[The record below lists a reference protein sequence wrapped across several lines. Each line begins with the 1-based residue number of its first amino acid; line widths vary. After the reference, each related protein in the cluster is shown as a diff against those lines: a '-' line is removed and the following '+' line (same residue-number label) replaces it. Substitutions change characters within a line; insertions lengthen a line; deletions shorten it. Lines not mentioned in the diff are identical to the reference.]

1 MKKYEGCTRV
11 WIWFMALLLG
21 ALAGGCGGGGGGQ
34 EPVPSAVGIAALAP
48 TVTAVTPRP
57 NVTEVPIN
65 TKIITAIFSK
75 AMDPTTLTP
84 DSFRLACPV
93 GTTQAGTVGYAANG
107 NVATLTLTNILP
119 TQTLCT
125 ASITTSA
132 KDTVGVAMATNFIWT
147 FSSDGAALDTTAP
160 TVTATIHANGQTN
173 VAINT
178 KVGVTFSEAM
188 DPLTIT
194 NANFTMRES
203 ISGAVVA
210 GTVSYSGV
218 NALFVPAG
226 NLKSYT
232 KYTVTVKG
240 SPSGV
245 KDVRGNMMA
254 SDFIISWTTGAA
266 PDTTAPWV
274 SGMQNAN
281 GATNV
286 AVNTA
291 VGATFSEAMNPL
303 TITNLNFTVRE
314 TVSGAAVAGIVS
326 YAGVTAIFTPLSNLA
341 SNMKYTVKVKG
352 GVGGVAD
359 LVGNPATGDYIWS
372 WTTAAAADTTA
383 PTVVLL
389 NPADLAPEVLVNRA
403 FHATFS
409 KAMDPLTIN
418 TASFRVA
425 GITGTVTYDAA
436 SRIATFTP
444 SGDLAASTTYT
455 LTITTGARDTAGNSL
470 AANKVWSITTA
481 AISVVPPMVD
491 LGSASTF
498 GIFSGTLGMTNTG
511 TLTTING
518 DIGSPAT
525 VTLSVTGFH
534 DTVGYIYTVTPAN
547 SGAVNGTIYTCVDLT
562 TLPVIAGPTADPCPI
577 AIQAGLDAQA
587 AYLAMAAMPPG
598 ADPGANLANLTLAP
612 GVYTSSS
619 GSFQIT
625 GGNLTLDAGGDP
637 NAVWVFQMAQ
647 SLTVGGPGAAAPQS
661 IVLTGGAQA
670 KNVFWQVGSFATINA
685 AGGGTM
691 VGTIIAHAGA
701 AFSSAGN
708 AAIVTLQG
716 RVLSLGASV
725 TLVDT
730 VINVPSP

>member
-1 MKKYEGCTRV
+1 MKRYEGCTRV
-11 WIWFMALLLG
+11 LIWFMALLLG

-34 EPVPSAVGIAALAP
+34 DSVPSAGPSP

-57 NVTEVPIN
+57 NVSGVLVN
-65 TKIITAIFSK
+65 TRIITAIFSQP
-75 AMDPTTLTP
+75 MDPATLTL
-84 DSFRLACPV
+84 DSFTLACPI
-93 GTTQAGTVGYAANG
+93 GTTQTGAVGYVANG
-107 NVATLTLTNILP
+107 NVATLTLTNNLP
-119 TQTLCT
+119 AMTICA

-132 KDTVGVAMATNFIWT
+132 KDTTGVAMATAFSWN
-147 FSSDGAALDTTAP
+147 FSSDGAALDTTPP

-173 VAINT
+173 IAINT

-194 NANFTMRES
+194 NANFSLRES

-218 NALFVPAG
+218 NALFVPES

-245 KDVRGNMMA
+245 KDVLGNMMA
-254 SDFIISWTTGAA
+254 NDFIISWTTGAA

-274 SGMQNAN
+274 IGTINAN
-281 GATNV
+281 GATDV
-286 AVNTA
+286 AINTA

-314 TVSGAAVAGIVS
+314 TVSGAAVSGIVS
-326 YAGVTAIFTPLSNLA
+326 YAGLNAIFTPLSNLA
-341 SNMKYTVKVKG
+341 SNMKYTIKIKG
-352 GVGGVAD
+352 GVGGATD
-359 LVGNPATGDYIWS
+359 LVGNPMMGDYIWS
-372 WTTAAAADTTA
+372 WTTAAAADSTA

-425 GITGTVTYDAA
+425 GVAGTVTYDVAN
-436 SRIATFTP
+436 SIATFTP

-455 LTITTGARDTAGNSL
+455 LMITTGARDTAGNSL

-498 GIFSGTLGMTNTG
+498 GIFSGISGMTNTG

-525 VTLSVTGFH
+525 VTSTVTGFH

-562 TLPVIAGPTADPCPI
+562 KLPVIVGPSADPCPI
-577 AIQAGLDAQA
+577 AIQAGLHAQA
-587 AYLAMAAMPPG
+587 AYLALAAILPG
-598 ADPGANLANLTLAP
+598 ADPGANLANLTLTP
-612 GVYTSSS
+612 GVYTSTSL
-619 GSFQIT
+619 GSFRIE
-625 GGNLTLDAGGDP
+625 GGDLTLDAQGDP
-637 NAVWVFQMAQ
+637 NATWVFQMAQ
-647 SLTVGGPGAAAPQS
+647 SLTVGGPGAAAPQN

-670 KNVFWQVGSFATINA
+670 KNVYWQVGGLATINA

-691 VGTIIAHAGA
+691 VGTIIAQAGV
-701 AFSSAGN
+701 AFSSAGKV
-708 AAIVTLQG
+708 AIVTLQG
-716 RVLSLGASV
+716 RAFSPGASV
-725 TLVDT
+725 TLVNT
-730 VINVPSP
+730 VVNVPSP